1 MFRSKIGGFV
11 PPIQGVNADQHSTVE
26 AEVKMHL
33 RSPMQQATTGN
44 RVGSQFQFQV
54 SYSEP
59 YVHTD
64 GLPEDPSALTRRL
77 LPWR

>member
-11 PPIQGVNADQHSTVE
+11 PPIQGANADQHSTVE
-26 AEVKMHL
+26 AEVEMHL

-44 RVGSQFQFQV
+44 LVGCQFRLK
-54 SYSEP
+54 YLHSEP

-77 LPWR
+77 PPWR